1 MAIKPYRVEKPK
13 FNMLVFGPAGN
24 GKSTLA
30 YSAQDDER
38 MWPIV
43 AVNFAGNPQSVK
55 VNTDRVQ
62 ILEVDAPQDMKTI
75 IDALEGKSKTMF
87 KWPAEQIKT
96 VIVDTVT
103 QANRLALTSL
113 QGLDIK
119 DVAKLSTEAQR
130 GMLQQYGQVLN
141 WLMLITHW
149 LSQKATQHSIVTCQE
164 KLDDYSPT
172 KLPNLTGQAV
182 GEVTGY
188 YNIVARASHITYFD
202 DAQKK
207 AVAEIAG
214 VKDVKDLK
222 FILQTQPAMGIPI
235 AKVQYAAHTV
245 PAFMNN
251 PTISEILNR
260 IPAFNEG
267 K

>member
-1 MAIKPYRVEKPK
+1 MAIRPYQVAKPK

-24 GKSTLA
+24 GKTTLA
-30 YSAQDDER
+30 YSAQNDDR

-43 AVNFAGNPQSVK
+43 GLNFAGNPQSVN

-62 ILEVDAPQDMKTI
+62 ILEVDTPQDVKTV
-75 IDALEGKSKTMF
+75 IDALEGKSKTTF
-87 KWPAEQIKT
+87 KWPAAEVKT

-119 DVAKLSTEAQR
+119 DVAKLSSEAQK

-141 WLMLITHW
+141 WLMLVTHW

-188 YNIVARASHITYFD
+188 YNIVARASHATFYD
-202 DAQKK
+202 DAQK
-207 AVAEIAG
+207 AAIAKLIG
-214 VKDVKDLK
+214 VQKDELK
-222 FILQTQPAMGIPI
+222 FILQTQPGMNIPI
-235 AKVQYAAHTV
+235 AKVQYAGHTV
-245 PAFMNN
+245 PAYMNN
-251 PTISEILNR
+251 TNITEILNR
-260 IPAFNEG
+260 IPAFCEV